1 MTPDVCPNCGAD
13 VPSRA
18 RSCPECGSDEDT
30 GWSDEA
36 AYDGV
41 GLPDEFDYDQF
52 VEREFGEKGP
62 IPQGVHWFWWA
73 VSVVLLIAVIMYLT
87 L

>member
-62 IPQGVHWFWWA
+62 SPQGVHWFWWA
-73 VSVVLLIAVIMYLT
+73 VSVVLLIAIIMYLT